1 MDAKQTLA
9 LRPDWARAWS
19 RVGAAMHGVRD
30 LETAYIY
37 YCKGI
42 MKCPGASELV
52 QARWALLSDLCK
64 WDSILASARENRWYA
79 NHATMALCLVQ
90 GHPNPNPNPN
100 LCKWDSIL
108 ASARE
113 NRWYANHATMA
124 LCLVQ
129 GHPLSPRAN
138 HATMALCLVQGHPLS
153 PRAKL

>member
-90 GHPNPNPNPN
+90 GHP
-100 LCKWDSIL
+100 
-108 ASARE
+108 
-113 NRWYANHATMA
+113 
-124 LCLVQ
+124 
-129 GHPLSPRAN
+129 LSPRAN